1 MFVLSPA
8 AFGWSSL
15 KHCKLTERCCDNI
28 ASVISSNS
36 SQLRKLD
43 LSENDLLD
51 IGVQRLSEGLARLQC
66 KLEILMWVS
75 RRNSVSTPLLLKV
88 YYATFTAKIKVYIY
102 IYILPFP
109 PSIRH
114 CKNML
119 GVLLQKDAS
128 FATVYVYPCYCYTL
142 VNQ

>member
-1 MFVLSPA
+1 MVKLSL
-8 AFGWSSL
+8 GTS
-15 KHCKLTERCCDNI
+15 KLF
-28 ASVISSNS
+28 
-36 SQLRKLD
+36 
-43 LSENDLLD
+43 
-51 IGVQRLSEGLARLQC
+51 
-66 KLEILMWVS
+66 
-75 RRNSVSTPLLLKV
+75 LKV
-88 YYATFTAKIKVYIY
+88 LYATYTAKIKVYIY

-128 FATVYVYPCYCYTL
+128 FATVLLLVYCLHWREGRFYTL